1 MLQTDSGIEFVD
13 AQIAGE
19 IIRVITRGV
28 PALGA
33 QTPAMALQ
41 ELRDNHDDFR
51 RFVLDPPRG
60 HGDVNAALLLP
71 PFSERAVR
79 TLVVAA
85 QFGFAPLAG
94 TPLIASATALVAT
107 GAVASSAPTTEIVF
121 DTAKGLMNV
130 LALGED
136 ACCHGARWCTCPPEF
151 LRRSY
156 GLELENGSSLPVDVV
171 LAGLPYV
178 LVNERE
184 LGVGSSDIDE
194 IGAFG
199 ATISRAAG
207 RQLPMEVLGVAG
219 ITTAYP
225 VLVIGEP
232 KASKNSGT
240 CVPLAWVYA
249 NGTVAKMP
257 AGTGALAAAAALV
270 DRRQVECGTVIA
282 AVSPF
287 GGEVRSSVGEVGESA
302 LTATTAMVEADVTIV
317 SMGRLL
323 GY

>member
-1 MLQTDSGIEFVD
+1 MLQSDSGIEFVD
-13 AQIAGE
+13 AEIAGE
-19 IIRVITRGV
+19 VIRVITRGV

-33 QTPAMALQ
+33 QTPAIALQ
-41 ELRDNHDDFR
+41 ELRENHDDFR

-71 PFSERAVR
+71 PFSEGAAR

-94 TPLIASATALVAT
+94 TPLIASAAVLVAT
-107 GAVASSAPTTEIVF
+107 GAVKFSTPTTEIVF

-130 LALGED
+130 FALGEEN
-136 ACCHGARWCTCPPEF
+136 CCHGARWCTSPPEF

-156 GLELENGSSLPVDVV
+156 GLELETGRALPIDVV
-171 LAGLPYV
+171 LTGLPYIV
-178 LVNERE
+178 VNESD
-184 LGVGSSDIDE
+184 LGVGSSDVE
-194 IGAFG
+194 AIGAFG
-199 ATISRAAG
+199 AKISRAAG

-232 KASKNSGT
+232 RASQDKGT

-257 AGTGALAAAAALV
+257 AGTGALTATAVVV
-270 DRRQVECGTVIA
+270 DRRQVECGTIIA

-287 GGEVRSSVGEVGESA
+287 GGEIRSSVGAVGE
-302 LTATTAMVEADVTIV
+302 LVATTAMVEADVAIV
-317 SMGRLL
+317 SMGHLL